1 MSPLDTFMFDWFGDT
16 LFNVLLFNLVLVG
29 PGVVRGRPGRGDRPG
44 GRGRSSSSTRR
55 CFRPACASST
65 TRLADGE
72 LWSIGGFLLGWLVQ
86 FAIAAFAYRLTRAR
100 QMVRQY
106 PWLYQRKGLLGWEER
121 H

>member
-16 LFNVLLFNLVLVG
+16 LAWCCCSTWCWSA
-29 PGVVRGRPGRGDRPG
+29 RRRSRPGRAWPSTWRPWRQLVLYTALLSAG
-44 GRGRSSSSTRR
+44 LR
-55 CFRPACASST
+55 FFDYA
-65 TRLADGE
+65 LADGE

-86 FAIAAFAYRLTRAR
+86 FAIAGFAYRLTRAR